1 MGKRT
6 LFRQKLTETDITILL
21 AKHLLGK
28 LSPGKS
34 FLTVSNLKGGKECK
48 YGYEKFTDFAP
59 TGIGLF
65 NSISH
70 NCKYFDKF
78 VKFIKIS
85 SHAKTNE
92 LFS

>member
-28 LSPGKS
+28 LCPGKS

-92 LFS
+92 LFP